1 MKQLLPMLLGHVAR
15 IIGTVASIVA
25 TNASHA
31 AFLHRDHSELTRSCF
46 LLQLQ
51 TVQVISES
59 PPSHT
64 LFSNGNQSDDGTRS
78 PIHLL
83 SLLSSSPQLRCRSPS
98 VASVGGGGD
107 WELHSSGNADDALDV
122 NEYLM
127 DDIYDCS
134 SAVGIAATEG
144 SSLLSSWWGAA
155 AAAVS
160 STVANVAA
168 QPLVESNI
176 LHFLQSDDSR

>member
-1 MKQLLPMLLGHVAR
+1 MTTSANAQPCSEDLQA
-15 IIGTVASIVA
+15 GTFRLYRPVLD
-25 TNASHA
+25 A
-31 AFLHRDHSELTRSCF
+31 AHLLHRLYCMIPT
-46 LLQLQ
+46 
-51 TVQVISES
+51 
-59 PPSHT
+59 SHY
-64 LFSNGNQSDDGTRS
+64 GTRS

-144 SSLLSSWWGAA
+144 GSLLSSWWGAA